1 MLCCRHLKKLNILKI
16 RTHVFILHWTLQT
29 PQPVWKTT
37 HWEVAGFSSLQV
49 RLRCGLQS
57 QLLRARQVSA
67 LAWEAIYLDSL
78 GSSETLGHCRNSAL
92 RFSHLSQQNDDAVTS
107 QGYGEEYSR

>member
-1 MLCCRHLKKLNILKI
+1 MLCCRQLKMLNILKI
-16 RTHVFILHWTLQT
+16 RAHIFILHWTLQT

-37 HWEVAGFSSLQV
+37 HQEVARFGSLQV
-49 RLRCGLQS
+49 RLGRGLQS

-78 GSSETLGHCRNSAL
+78 AASA
-92 RFSHLSQQNDDAVTS
+92 
-107 QGYGEEYSR
+107 SRSL

>member
-1 MLCCRHLKKLNILKI
+1 MGFMVGRICAVIQAYWSNKLLALMPYCCSLEIKI
-16 RTHVFILHWTLQT
+16 FFQQGPCIFILHWTLQT

-37 HWEVAGFSSLQV
+37 HQEVARFSSLQV
-49 RLRCGLQS
+49 RLGRGLQS

-78 GSSETLGHCRNSAL
+78 AASA
-92 RFSHLSQQNDDAVTS
+92 
-107 QGYGEEYSR
+107 SRSL

>member
-1 MLCCRHLKKLNILKI
+1 MLNILKI
-16 RTHVFILHWTLQT
+16 RAHIFILHWTLQT

-37 HWEVAGFSSLQV
+37 HQEVARFSSLQV
-49 RLRCGLQS
+49 RLGRGLQS

-78 GSSETLGHCRNSAL
+78 AASA
-92 RFSHLSQQNDDAVTS
+92 
-107 QGYGEEYSR
+107 SRSL